1 VAVFPHSLIPSDLVK
16 VSNRFSLPELGDVDY
31 VLMANPSAAK
41 EPVQA
46 LKSSIMSRGVR
57 REA

>member
-1 VAVFPHSLIPSDLVK
+1 VAVFPDSLIPSDLVK
-16 VSNRFSLPELGDVDY
+16 VSDRFALPELGDVDY

-46 LKSSIMSRGVR
+46 LMSAIVSRGVR